1 MPRPD
6 DFCCSKSLFPQ
17 YSELAPSQVISTYGV
32 ATRLADIMVT
42 ENPLDER
49 ESPWLMTVGI
59 RVRAAVTRTSAME
72 NANPSRANP
81 APTALYQTACGS
93 SDYGFFIPLDL
104 KNDSGHVWIV
114 DWFGQASRLMICER
128 S

>member
-6 DFCCSKSLFPQ
+6 DSCCSRSLFPQ
-17 YSELAPSQVISTYGV
+17 YSELYGV

-49 ESPWLMTVGI
+49 ESPWLMTGGT
-59 RVRAAVTRTSAME
+59 RVRAAIARTSAME

-81 APTALYQTACGS
+81 APTALYQTACDS
-93 SDYGFFIPLDL
+93 SDYGLFIPLDL
-104 KNDSGHVWIV
+104 WNDSGHVWIV